1 MKITKAEVRT
11 TYTVEVT
18 FREWWDVLK
27 ISDRETIED
36 ARKRF
41 EQFPLW
47 LNTDAGR
54 DYPSW
59 PRLSAL
65 MASRTLAT
73 TYLRST
79 AWSRSSSAT
88 ATTSDP
94 TAAILRS
101 AS

>member
-27 ISDRETIED
+27 VSDRETIED

-47 LNTDAGR
+47 LNTDAGK
-54 DYPSW
+54 DYTK
-59 PRLSAL
+59 LAKAL
-65 MASRTLAT
+65 GFDGFQNAGY
-73 TYLRST
+73 YLPKKHCLVAEFFRYG
-79 AWSRSSSAT
+79 
-88 ATTSDP
+88 DN
-94 TAAILRS
+94 L
-101 AS
+101 